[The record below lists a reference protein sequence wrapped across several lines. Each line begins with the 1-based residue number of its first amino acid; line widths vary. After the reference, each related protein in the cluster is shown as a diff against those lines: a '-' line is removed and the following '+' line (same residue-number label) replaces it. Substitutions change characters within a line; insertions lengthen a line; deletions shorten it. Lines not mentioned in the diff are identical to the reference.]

1 MSNKPLQASNSPF
14 EIVILN
20 LFPQQMGDFFL
31 KGIFKKAHDAGLF
44 KIRFIQLRDF
54 ARDRFSRVDE
64 SPFGHRQGMLLK
76 AEVILDAISSI
87 ENYRDYRLL
96 YTCPKGQVL
105 TQGTV
110 SAYLHPPTRGIILLC
125 GYYEGVDERVFS
137 LVPFERVSIGDVV
150 LSSGELPALVVAEAI
165 VRQLP
170 GVLGNPESLADDSII
185 SGVLEFPQYTAP
197 RVFRDLAVP
206 EVLLSG
212 HHGQIATWKRK
223 ESLRQTL
230 FKKPHLLVHS
240 PLREGD
246 SELLVEIMKEESN
259 V

>member
-1 MSNKPLQASNSPF
+1 
-14 EIVILN
+14 
-20 LFPQQMGDFFL
+20 MGEFFL
-31 KGIFKKAHDAGLF
+31 KGIFKKAHDAGRF
-44 KIRFIQLRDF
+44 KIRFVQLREF
-54 ARDRFSRVDE
+54 ATDRFSRVDDY
-64 SPFGHRQGMLLK
+64 PFGHRRGMILK
-76 AEVILDAISSI
+76 ADIIAEAISSI
-87 ENYRDYRLL
+87 ENYQDYRLL

-105 TQGTV
+105 TQSTL
-110 SAYLHPPTRGIILLC
+110 SAYLPPCPGIILLC
-125 GYYEGVDERVFS
+125 GYYEGVDERIFT
-137 LVPFERVSIGDVV
+137 LFPFERISVGDVV

-170 GVLGNPESLADDSII
+170 GVLGNPESFADDSII
-185 SGVLEFPQYTAP
+185 SGVLESPQYTAP
-197 RVFRDLAVP
+197 REFRDLAVP

-212 HHGQIATWKRK
+212 HHGHIATWKRK

-246 SELLVEIMKEESN
+246 SELLVEIMKEECH